1 VKQTQSVK
9 NQKRSSRR
17 SFLRKG
23 AIAGGSV
30 AEATTLSGEVLAA
43 EEIPDTETKS
53 DSYRMTDH
61 IAEYYKTAKL

>member
-1 VKQTQSVK
+1 VKQAQSIK

-23 AIAGGSV
+23 ALVGGGV
-30 AEATTLSGEVLAA
+30 ATAAALPGQALAA
-43 EEIPDTETKS
+43 EELPEPEVKNDN
-53 DSYRMTDH
+53 YRVTDH